1 MIWISGLITVA
12 HDQKDDGTIPMNSG
26 KVRYPNIS
34 QRFKLGLSIFAL
46 IACLPTAVRGVHYFE
61 YSPAAIEAYHLIF
74 SLRFNEARSK
84 LVTLRLTEPENL
96 ISHSLANYMDCLS
109 IFIGEQET
117 TYAKLRQNK
126 EHRLSAIRA
135 GDRQSPYYLYTQAD
149 IHLQWAITRVKFE
162 DYFQAVMEIKR
173 AFNLLTRNQE
183 LFPGFMPNQKNLGL
197 LHALIGTVPDQY
209 RWGLKLLGMSGT
221 IAQGRAEIEEVLAYA
236 EQHSFVFRDEA
247 YVMYAYL
254 LLHLENNGEEAW
266 RMIDRST
273 IDANSNPLA
282 CFVKANVAMQTGR
295 NDEAINILMN
305 KPQGDQYFPFPYL
318 HFMEGVARLNKL
330 EVGADQYLNRFLR
343 ETKGRHYIKE
353 AYQKLAWYE
362 VVHDRE
368 QRYPKYMEACK
379 VHGASVI
386 DEDLTALHEARLNR
400 VPDRHLLTARILF
413 DGGYVRK
420 ALQYLEVQAPKQYES
435 TEKQLEYYY
444 RLGRIHHKLAQ
455 VEDALR
461 YYEYTIAKGAYES
474 YYFACNAALMSGYIM
489 EKLGDFEKAK
499 SYFEKALTIKPDEY
513 RSSLHQK
520 AKAGL
525 NRLED
530 HF

>member
-1 MIWISGLITVA
+1 MRIGITLTA
-12 HDQKDDGTIPMNSG
+12 LA
-26 KVRYPNIS
+26 
-34 QRFKLGLSIFAL
+34 QRIKSTFPIFLLTLTATGSSWGVNYFEYT
-46 IACLPTAVRGVHYFE
+46 PTAVETYD
-61 YSPAAIEAYHLIF
+61 LIF

-96 ISHSLANYMDCLS
+96 ISQSLANYMDCLS
-109 IFIGEQET
+109 IFIGEQEE
-117 TYAKLRQNK
+117 TYEKLRQNK
-126 EHRLSAIRA
+126 ELRLAAIRD
-135 GDRQSPYYLYTQAD
+135 GDRNSPYYLYTQAD

-173 AFNLLTRNQE
+173 AFNLLTKNQE
-183 LFPGFMPNQKNLGL
+183 LFPDFMPNLKNLGL

-221 IAQGRAEIEEVLAYA
+221 IAQGRSEIEEVLAYS
-236 EQHSFVFRDEA
+236 EKQSFVFRDEA

-254 LLHLENNGEEAW
+254 LLHLENKGEEAW
-266 RMIDRST
+266 QMIERST
-273 IDANSNPLA
+273 IDAKTNPLA

-295 NDEAINILMN
+295 NDQAIEILRA
-305 KPQGDQYFPFPYL
+305 KPEGEKYFPFPYL

-330 EVGADQYLNRFLR
+330 EKGADQYLNRFLR
-343 ETKGRHYIKE
+343 ETRGQHYIKE

-362 VVHDRE
+362 VVHNHPDRYL
-368 QRYPKYMEACK
+368 RYMEACK

-413 DGGYVRK
+413 DGGYIDK
-420 ALQYLEVQAPKQYES
+420 ARHYLETKAPRNYES
-435 TEKQLEYYY
+435 QEYQLEYYY
-444 RLGRIHHKLAQ
+444 RLGRIHHRLDHF
-455 VEDALR
+455 EEALE
-461 YYEYTIAKGAYES
+461 YYEMTISNGEFES
-474 YYFACNAALMSGYIM
+474 YYFACNAALMSGTIK
-489 EKLGDFEKAK
+489 EKLGQYEQAK
-499 SYFEKALTIKPDEY
+499 SYFEKTLSIKPDEY
-513 RSSLHQK
+513 RNSLHQK

-530 HF
+530 HY